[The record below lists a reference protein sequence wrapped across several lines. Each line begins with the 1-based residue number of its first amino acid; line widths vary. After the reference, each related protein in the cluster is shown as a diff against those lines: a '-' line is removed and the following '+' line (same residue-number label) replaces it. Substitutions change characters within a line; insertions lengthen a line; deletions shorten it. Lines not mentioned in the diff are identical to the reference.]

1 MEGGKEGFQIL
12 ELLLGIRLKIV
23 MVKGADRKGAVV
35 TIYDIGML
43 YHFR

>member
-23 MVKGADRKGAVV
+23 MVKGAAVV